1 MSPRSGLREVAR
13 CAVLLAGLVGLC
25 APVAAHAQQS
35 IFGYQLGLTQSFTT
49 LVSDSNTL
57 FVVQAQTQT
66 ATRSP
71 AVFRSGGVQSN
82 TQATANVTLDLVG
95 TRWSHALLAG
105 VALGQVLPI
114 GTPEEAITLRQ
125 ARTTFAATAGALT
138 RYASDRFSFA
148 LNASYA
154 LNVNGLL
161 PLDGDGGVAG
171 AAANPTQAGQRVGF
185 LVLNQTTHGATARAL
200 LQLTRSRWDLDGGLG
215 YTWQQNALFALT
227 PQLAG
232 ANVGVGAAGGGT
244 AAGAFVPATLHAIRP
259 ELIHRLSLGPRWT
272 WRHDLA
278 APLQLPV
285 APSAADAAGGAVA
298 IVPTTFGTT
307 LRSDLEHRVDD
318 DTSLALDV
326 RAALNLRVPTSV
338 QAGVGAYLGAPLT
351 NPATGE
357 SYGLRLDTLIYSAEL
372 AWRTRFR
379 RLDLRM
385 QATAGVSQP
394 ILFQPGLG
402 GATVTEPFYDAPVV
416 GSIQPIVSLS
426 LERRFDPLDLQLVA
440 QRRVGVGGL
449 GAAAVTS
456 ESASLTAGYTLALSA
471 SRALR
476 LNAGV
481 NASRIRSVDR
491 DLVPVPANAP
501 ALVLALNADAVGAL
515 VGAELPLTR
524 GDGLDVSASASYALT
539 YSDPT
544 VGQAAMAAPGALE
557 AFSAHNVLLSI
568 RATLGR
574 GAADA
579 ARSAERRELDAFERD
594 PVRGSP
600 LLSARLMNQGRSLAE
615 GTRGER
621 PGLPPTAARD
631 EVQAQTLG
639 DAGAAKAGA
648 PSADVAPPIPPRGT
662 ADDDQRAADEA
673 RAAQREAERRRRAKK
688 APLPD
693 VTQGEAP
700 FGAEQGVR
708 GAPSS
713 GGSSSTP
720 APPPSA
726 PRALPEG
733 DAPASPRT
741 PPKGKG
747 AKRPKDKKAPRA
759 SDGDVEVF

>member
-13 CAVLLAGLVGLC
+13 AAIVILGLC
-25 APVAAHAQQS
+25 APLAAHAQQS

-49 LVSDSNTL
+49 LVTDSRQL
-57 FVVQAQTQT
+57 FVIQGQAAT
-66 ATRSP
+66 ATAAP

-95 TRWSHALLAG
+95 TQWSHAVLAG

-125 ARTTFAATAGALT
+125 ARTTFAATASALT

-200 LQLTRSRWDLDGGLG
+200 LQLTRSRWDLDAGLG
-215 YTWQQNALFALT
+215 YTWQENALFALT

-259 ELIHRLSLGPRWT
+259 ELIHRLRLGPRWT

-285 APSAADAAGGAVA
+285 APSAADAASGAVA
-298 IVPTTFGTT
+298 IVPTTLGAT
-307 LRSDLEHRVDD
+307 LRSDLEHRVDE

-326 RAALNLRVPTSV
+326 RGALNLRIPTSI
-338 QAGVGAYLGAPLT
+338 QPGVGEYLGAPLT
-351 NPATGE
+351 NPATGDA
-357 SYGLRLDTLIYSAEL
+357 YGLRLDTVIYSAEL

-379 RLDLRM
+379 RLDLRL

-394 ILFQPGLG
+394 LLFQPGLG
-402 GATVTEPFYDAPVV
+402 SATVAAPFYETPVV
-416 GSIQPIVSLS
+416 ASIQPVVSLS

-449 GAAAVTS
+449 GAAAVTT
-456 ESASLTAGYTLALSA
+456 ESVSLAAGYTLALSA
-471 SRALR
+471 SNALR

-481 NASRIRSVDR
+481 NASRIRSVDQN
-491 DLVPVPANAP
+491 LLPVPDVVAP
-501 ALVLALNADAVGAL
+501 LVLAQNADAIGAL
-515 VGAELPLTR
+515 FGAELPLTR
-524 GDGLDVSASASYALT
+524 GDGLDVAASASYAFT

-544 VGQAAMAAPGALE
+544 VGQVAMTTPGALE

-568 RATLGR
+568 RATVGR
-574 GAADA
+574 GAADV
-579 ARSAERRELDAFERD
+579 ARNAERRELDAFERD

-600 LLSARLMNQGRSLAE
+600 LLSARLMNQGRSLAD

-621 PGLPPTAARD
+621 PGLPPTAARG
-631 EVQAQTLG
+631 EAQAQTLG
-639 DAGAAKAGA
+639 DAGAAKGGA
-648 PSADVAPPIPPRGT
+648 PSADVTPPIPPRGT

-688 APLPD
+688 APMPD

-700 FGAEQGVR
+700 FGAERGVR
-708 GAPSS
+708 GAPTPGASPS
-713 GGSSSTP
+713 PAPSPTQSTP
-720 APPPSA
+720 K
-726 PRALPEG
+726 ALPEG
-733 DAPASPRT
+733 DAPASRP

-747 AKRPKDKKAPRA
+747 AEKPKDKKATRE
-759 SDGDVEVF
+759 SDDDAEVF